1 MSAAIVC
8 RYLTMDFGADGARQ
22 TVLRGIN
29 LEAGAG
35 RLTMIAGPSG
45 CGKSTLLSILGGLLT
60 PTGGE
65 AIVFGRALTAMTPR
79 DRAAYRRYDV
89 GFIFQQYNLVPALTA
104 AENAATPLIIGG
116 VRRETAVAAARAEL
130 AALGLE
136 VHADKFPRQLS
147 GGQQQRVAIA
157 RALVHRP
164 RLIICDEPTAALDSA
179 TGEAVMDI
187 LAEIARDPARA
198 VVIVTHD
205 TRIFDYADHL
215 IELEDG
221 LVIRDERVDS
231 DEAAPAQAPEPEPV
245 RQRKRIETA
254 LAARRAAA

>member
-1 MSAAIVC
+1 MSAAIDC
-8 RYLTMDFGADGARQ
+8 RYLEMEFGAASGRQ

-29 LEAGAG
+29 FAASAG

-60 PTGGE
+60 PTGGD
-65 AIVFGRALTAMTPR
+65 ALVFGKSLAGMTPR
-79 DRAAYRRYDV
+79 WRAAYRREDV

-104 AENAATPLIIGG
+104 AENAAVPLIIGG
-116 VRRETAVAAARAEL
+116 AKRAVAIERAHAEL
-130 AALGLE
+130 AALGLAD
-136 VHADKFPRQLS
+136 HAAKFPRQLS

-164 RLIICDEPTAALDSA
+164 RLIICDEPTAALDSK
-179 TGEAVMDI
+179 TGEAVMVA
-187 LAEIARDPARA
+187 LSAIAADPARA

-205 TRIFDYADHL
+205 TRIFDYAGHL

-221 LVIRDERVDS
+221 LVIRNEIIS
-231 DEAAPAQAPEPEPV
+231 DAEVAAPAPP
-245 RQRKRIETA
+245 RRKREQ
-254 LAARRAAA
+254 AAPSPTRRAAA

>member
-1 MSAAIVC
+1 MSAAIDC
-8 RYLTMDFGADGARQ
+8 RYLDMEFGGAATRQ
-22 TVLRGIN
+22 TVLRGVN
-29 LEAGAG
+29 FTANAG

-60 PTGGE
+60 PTGGD
-65 AIVFGRALTAMTPR
+65 ALVFGKSLAGMTAR
-79 DRAAYRRYDV
+79 SRAAYRREDV
-89 GFIFQQYNLVPALTA
+89 GFIFQQYNLIPALTA

-116 VRRETAVAAARAEL
+116 MKRAAAIGAARREL
-130 AALGLE
+130 AALGLAD
-136 VHADKFPRQLS
+136 HADKFPRQLS

-164 RLIICDEPTAALDSA
+164 RLIICDEPTAALDSK
-179 TGEAVMDI
+179 TGEAVMVA
-187 LAEIARDPARA
+187 LSAIAADTARA

-221 LVIRDERVDS
+221 LVIRNEIVR
-231 DEAAPAQAPEPEPV
+231 EAEIAPPTRELRREYENKAARPPAQ
-245 RQRKRIETA
+245 K
-254 LAARRAAA
+254 AAA

>member
-1 MSAAIVC
+1 MNAAVSC
-8 RYLTMDFGADGARQ
+8 RYLSMDFGVAAARQ
-22 TVLRGIN
+22 RVLRDVN

-60 PTGGE
+60 PTSGE
-65 AIVFGRALTAMTPR
+65 AVVFGRALSAMTPR
-79 DRAAYRRYDV
+79 ERAAYRREDV

-116 VRRETAVAAARAEL
+116 QRRDIAIDRSRAEL
-130 AALGLE
+130 AALGLGD
-136 VHADKFPRQLS
+136 HADKFPRQLS

-164 RLIICDEPTAALDSA
+164 RLIICDEPTAALDST
-179 TGEAVMDI
+179 TGEAVMEI
-187 LAEIARDPARA
+187 LAEISLDPARA

-215 IELEDG
+215 VELEDG
-221 LVIRDERVDS
+221 RVIRDERLDTAA
-231 DEAAPAQAPEPEPV
+231 AAPPLPQEADAPRHAQKV
-245 RQRKRIETA
+245 
-254 LAARRAAA
+254 AA

>member
-1 MSAAIVC
+1 MSAAIDC
-8 RYLTMDFGADGARQ
+8 RYLEMEFGAKGARQ
-22 TVLRGIN
+22 SVLRGIN
-29 LEAGAG
+29 FTARAG

-60 PTGGE
+60 PTGGD
-65 AIVFGRALTAMTPR
+65 ALVFGESLASMTARA
-79 DRAAYRRYDV
+79 RAAYRREDV
-89 GFIFQQYNLVPALTA
+89 GFIFQQYNLVPALSA

-116 VRRETAVAAARAEL
+116 AKRDAAIAAARREL
-130 AALGLE
+130 AALGLAD
-136 VHADKFPRQLS
+136 HADKFPRQLS

-164 RLIICDEPTAALDSA
+164 RLIICDEPTAALDSK
-179 TGEAVMDI
+179 TGEAVMVA
-187 LAEIARDPARA
+187 LSAIAADAARA

-221 LVIRDERVDS
+221 LVVRNEILSET
-231 DEAAPAQAPEPEPV
+231 EAPLTAPPE
-245 RQRKRIETA
+245 RKREKTEA
-254 LAARRAAA
+254 RAPARRAAA

>member
-1 MSAAIVC
+1 MGAAIVC
-8 RYLTMDFGADGARQ
+8 RYLKMDFSAAGLHQ
-22 TVLRGIN
+22 TVLRGVN
-29 LEAGAG
+29 FEAAAG

-60 PTGGE
+60 PTGGD
-65 AIVFGRALTAMTPR
+65 AVVFGQSLAAMNARERAR
-79 DRAAYRRYDV
+79 YRREDV

-104 AENAATPLIIGG
+104 AENAAAPLIIGG
-116 VRRETAVAAARAEL
+116 AVRANALAAAREEL
-130 AALGLE
+130 SRLGLGE
-136 VHADKFPRQLS
+136 HTEKFPRQMS

-164 RLIICDEPTAALDSA
+164 RLIICDEPTAALDST
-179 TGEAVMDI
+179 TGEAAMDI
-187 LAEIARDPARA
+187 LAEIASDPDRA

-221 LVIRDERVDS
+221 LVIRNEQL
-231 DEAAPAQAPEPEPV
+231 EAPAASG
-245 RQRKRIETA
+245 RK
-254 LAARRAAA
+254 AA

>member
-1 MSAAIVC
+1 MSAAIDC
-8 RYLTMDFGADGARQ
+8 RYLEMEFGAAAARQ
-22 TVLRGIN
+22 SVLRGIN
-29 LEAGAG
+29 FTADAG

-60 PTGGE
+60 PTGGD
-65 AIVFGRALTAMTPR
+65 ALVFGKSLAGMTAR
-79 DRAAYRRYDV
+79 GRAAYRREDV

-116 VRRETAVAAARAEL
+116 AKREAAIAAARAEL
-130 AALGLE
+130 AALGLAD
-136 VHADKFPRQLS
+136 HAEKFPRQLS

-164 RLIICDEPTAALDSA
+164 RLIICDEPTAALDST
-179 TGEAVMDI
+179 TGEAVMVA
-187 LAEIARDPARA
+187 LSAIAADPTRA

-205 TRIFDYADHL
+205 TRIFDYAGHL

-221 LVIRDERVDS
+221 LVIRNEIIS
-231 DEAAPAQAPEPEPV
+231 DAEVAAPAPAP
-245 RQRKRIETA
+245 RRKREK
-254 LAARRAAA
+254 AAPAPTRRAAA

>member
-1 MSAAIVC
+1 MGAAVSC
-8 RYLTMDFGADGARQ
+8 RYLSMDFGTAGARQ

-45 CGKSTLLSILGGLLT
+45 CGKSTLLCILGGLLT

-65 AIVFGRALTAMTPR
+65 AAVFGRPLGVMSPS
-79 DRAAYRRYDV
+79 DRAAYRRHDV

-116 VRRETAVAAARAEL
+116 VKREAAILRARNEL
-130 AALGLE
+130 AVLGLGG
-136 VHADKFPRQLS
+136 HADKYPRHLS

-179 TGEAVMDI
+179 TGEAVMEI

-198 VVIVTHD
+198 VIIVTHD

-221 LVIRDERVDS
+221 CVIRDERLG
-231 DEAAPAQAPEPEPV
+231 EAAAATPSQTPV
-245 RQRKRIETA
+245 ARQ
-254 LAARRAAA
+254 AAA

>member
-1 MSAAIVC
+1 MSGAIDC
-8 RYLTMDFGADGARQ
+8 RYLEMEFGAPAARQ
-22 TVLRGIN
+22 TVLRGVN
-29 LEAGAG
+29 FTASAG

-60 PTGGE
+60 PTGGD
-65 AIVFGRALTAMTPR
+65 ALVFGASLASMSARA
-79 DRAAYRRYDV
+79 RAAYRRTDV

-116 VRRETAVAAARAEL
+116 AKREEAVAAARREL
-130 AALGLE
+130 AALGLAD
-136 VHADKFPRQLS
+136 HADKFPRQLS

-164 RLIICDEPTAALDSA
+164 RLIICDEPTAALDSK
-179 TGEAVMDI
+179 TGEAVMVA
-187 LAEIARDPARA
+187 LSAIAADPARA

-205 TRIFDYADHL
+205 ARIFEYADHL

-221 LVIRDERVDS
+221 HVIRNEILS
-231 DEAAPAQAPEPEPV
+231 EPEAPQLGRPS
-245 RQRKRIETA
+245 RQDRGAAREA
-254 LAARRAAA
+254 PRPARRAAA